1 MTSVNTLPIAIA
13 LAAALLAPAA
23 AHAQDDRFT
32 VRVGAMHTD
41 ADSNLRGVTAL
52 NGNTYD
58 YDTGS
63 HNIGTKT
70 VPRLEGTLPFFDRQ
84 RLQFNY
90 FQYDETKRYNLADQI
105 DLGNGNP
112 LDITG
117 NARLNSKFE
126 LASLAYDYALVETP
140 TTSLGVQ
147 LGATYAKVEGKANVN
162 AGDFSYRDNQ
172 SADGF
177 APMVGARFSANTAD
191 RKWFFQVQAQY
202 LDADWGN
209 FDDYKGDISRANALV
224 EYRFNP
230 AFGVFA
236 GYDWF
241 KLDVSKSVDASSRL
255 GLDQRFKG
263 PMAGVTFAF

>member
-1 MTSVNTLPIAIA
+1 MTPITKTLA
-13 LAAALLAPAA
+13 LTAALGAALCAPAA
-23 AHAQDDRFT
+23 NAQDDRFT
-32 VRVGAMHTD
+32 IRLGAMHTD
-41 ADSNLRGVTAL
+41 ADTKLSGVTAVD
-52 NGNTYD
+52 GETYD

-63 HNIGTKT
+63 HNIGSKT
-70 VPRLEGTLPFFDRQ
+70 VPRLEGTLRFFDRQ

-90 FQYDETKRYNLADQI
+90 FQYDEAKRYGLSEQI
-105 DLGNGNP
+105 DPGDGNP
-112 LDITG
+112 VDLDV

-140 TTSLGVQ
+140 TTSFGLQ
-147 LGATYAKVEGKANVN
+147 LGATYAKLEGKVSAE
-162 AGDFSYRDNQ
+162 AGDFIYRDNQ

-191 RKWFFQVQAQY
+191 QKWHFQVQAQY

-209 FDDYKGDISRANALV
+209 FDDYNGDISRANALV
-224 EYRFNP
+224 EYRFTP

-241 KLDVSKSVDASSRL
+241 KLDVRKKVSDGSRL